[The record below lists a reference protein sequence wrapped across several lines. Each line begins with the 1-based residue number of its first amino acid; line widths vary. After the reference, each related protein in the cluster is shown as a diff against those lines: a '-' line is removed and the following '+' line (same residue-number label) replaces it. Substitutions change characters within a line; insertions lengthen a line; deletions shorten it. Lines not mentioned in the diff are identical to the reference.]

1 MEAQLVLILP
11 VPASSAPKMTHVT
24 RWSSSD
30 VADWLEQCLHLPGDG
45 FRQAEIDGITL
56 LQLDDQQ
63 LSSLGLQDA
72 QIARLQSHVSAFHAC
87 KARQKR
93 NPSNPFPHQEAHKAQ
108 ARLFEAPDSEA
119 KVRSSSLGSQT
130 REPRPREA
138 REARAPSPP
147 CAAHELMEFTRQIRQ
162 IEVEKEMAK
171 ILQASRSS
179 RSSRKPKRTPRASK
193 PQCPQEKKELVDLV
207 DETPSLPIPQIPDFS
222 KVPRERGTPR
232 VERMPCFVPL
242 KRGQEWHN
250 KFHVKSRPSS
260 TPSRSS
266 RPTLPIR
273 PPSTP
278 AQRAATL
285 RAMAQEAASFPKHP
299 EDVERLERQEKAWN
313 QEELTELIPM
323 ALKLVEAAMGRH
335 SELPVESPGNLN
347 DPKDAFK
354 VLAELSQGL
363 DGSELQIAQEDAE
376 ESWRRPSTA
385 QLEGLPVSEAQDE
398 TRTETFGTT
407 TVTPTSVS
415 MSPGRVSSWARIG
428 GALKECSSS
437 ADSSAG
443 CHRPASEQAVTS
455 RKSHGS
461 QSVPKGF
468 RFSKVARKEVRSVS
482 PCTGDYTPRFRHHIP
497 GGTFPTASRWPDVE
511 NKATTCTHMH
521 AMKPPHA
528 LYFVI
533 VTSLCTCLI
542 CPRCW
547 CMNVWSVLI
556 SHNLGDLVG
565 CFLQLGTSK
574 YPTLGRHET
583 CFPWG
588 GESESWTHG

>member
-1 MEAQLVLILP
+1 
-11 VPASSAPKMTHVT
+11 
-24 RWSSSD
+24 
-30 VADWLEQCLHLPGDG
+30 
-45 FRQAEIDGITL
+45 
-56 LQLDDQQ
+56 
-63 LSSLGLQDA
+63 
-72 QIARLQSHVSAFHAC
+72 
-87 KARQKR
+87 
-93 NPSNPFPHQEAHKAQ
+93 
-108 ARLFEAPDSEA
+108 
-119 KVRSSSLGSQT
+119 
-130 REPRPREA
+130 
-138 REARAPSPP
+138 
-147 CAAHELMEFTRQIRQ
+147 
-162 IEVEKEMAK
+162 MAK

-179 RSSRKPKRTPRASK
+179 RPKRTPRASK
-193 PQCPQEKKELVDLV
+193 PQCPQKQEKKDKKELF
-207 DETPSLPIPQIPDFS
+207 DETPIPQIPDFS
-222 KVPRERGTPR
+222 KAVPREGGTPTR

-250 KFHVKSRPSS
+250 KFHVKSRPSL
-260 TPSRSS
+260 TPSRPS

-285 RAMAQEAASFPKHP
+285 RAMAQEAASSFRKHP
-299 EDVERLERQEKAWN
+299 EDVGRLEGQEKVWN
-313 QEELTELIPM
+313 QEEMTELRLIPM

-335 SELPVESPGNLN
+335 SELPIESPGNLN

-385 QLEGLPVSEAQDE
+385 QLEGLPVSEVQDE

-443 CHRPASEQAVTS
+443 CHRPASEGAVTS

-497 GGTFPTASRWPDVE
+497 GGTFPTASRWPGVE
-511 NKATTCTHMH
+511 KQGNNMHTMHICT
-521 AMKPPHA
+521 
-528 LYFVI
+528 
-533 VTSLCTCLI
+533 
-542 CPRCW
+542 
-547 CMNVWSVLI
+547 
-556 SHNLGDLVG
+556 
-565 CFLQLGTSK
+565 Q
-574 YPTLGRHET
+574 
-583 CFPWG
+583 
-588 GESESWTHG
+588 

>member
-1 MEAQLVLILP
+1 
-11 VPASSAPKMTHVT
+11 MTHVT
-24 RWSSSD
+24 RWGSSD

-45 FRQAEIDGITL
+45 FRQAEIDGTTL

-87 KARQKR
+87 KAPNPNPS
-93 NPSNPFPHQEAHKAQ
+93 NPSNPFPREAHKA
-108 ARLFEAPDSEA
+108 ARLFEAPNNSEA

-130 REPRPREA
+130 REPRRREA
-138 REARAPSPP
+138 PRAPSP
-147 CAAHELMEFTRQIRQ
+147 AAQELMEFTRQIRQ

-171 ILQASRSS
+171 ILQASRSV
-179 RSSRKPKRTPRASK
+179 SRKPKRTPRASSK
-193 PQCPQEKKELVDLV
+193 PQCSQKQEKKELF
-207 DETPSLPIPQIPDFS
+207 DETPIPQIPDFS
-222 KVPRERGTPR
+222 KALPRERGTPTR
-232 VERMPCFVPL
+232 VDRVPCFAPL

-285 RAMAQEAASFPKHP
+285 RAMAQEAASSFRKHP
-299 EDVERLERQEKAWN
+299 EVDVERLEGREEKVWN

-437 ADSSAG
+437 ADSAG
-443 CHRPASEQAVTS
+443 HRPASERAVTY
-455 RKSHGS
+455 RNSHGS

-511 NKATTCTHMH
+511 KQGNNMHTMHTCT
-521 AMKPPHA
+521 
-528 LYFVI
+528 
-533 VTSLCTCLI
+533 
-542 CPRCW
+542 
-547 CMNVWSVLI
+547 
-556 SHNLGDLVG
+556 
-565 CFLQLGTSK
+565 Q
-574 YPTLGRHET
+574 
-583 CFPWG
+583 
-588 GESESWTHG
+588 

>member
-1 MEAQLVLILP
+1 M
-11 VPASSAPKMTHVT
+11 
-24 RWSSSD
+24 
-30 VADWLEQCLHLPGDG
+30 ADWLEQCLHLPGDG

-87 KARQKR
+87 KAREKR
-93 NPSNPFPHQEAHKAQ
+93 NPSNPSNPFPHQEAHKAQ
-108 ARLFEAPDSEA
+108 ARLFEAPDSSA

-130 REPRPREA
+130 REPRP

-147 CAAHELMEFTRQIRQ
+147 CAAHELMEFTRQIQQ

-179 RSSRKPKRTPRASK
+179 RSSTKPKRTPRASK
-193 PQCPQEKKELVDLV
+193 PQCPQQEKKELVD
-207 DETPSLPIPQIPDFS
+207 ETPIPQIPDFS
-222 KVPRERGTPR
+222 KVPRERGTPTR
-232 VERMPCFVPL
+232 VERIPCFVPL

-260 TPSRSS
+260 TPSRSSRSS

-511 NKATTCTHMH
+511 KNKATTCTHMHTYAHNTHMH

-528 LYFVI
+528 LYFVHCNEL
-533 VTSLCTCLI
+533 VYMLDMSKMLMYE
-542 CPRCW
+542 
-547 CMNVWSVLI
+547 CMI
-556 SHNLGDLVG
+556 S
-565 CFLQLGTSK
+565 F
-574 YPTLGRHET
+574 
-583 CFPWG
+583 
-588 GESESWTHG
+588 